1 MLDNKTNSGWTTKT
15 HAKQLNI
22 YVSQET
28 FMQESKD
35 LYWTKEQRL
44 MLDNKDSR
52 QTTKAHVQ

>member
-52 QTTKAHVQ
+52 